1 MKKVFLFLS
10 FALTVS
16 LSNAQIFINESWAGS
31 NSPWDN
37 IWRVRSICV
46 DAYSDDW
53 GGPSQQRETGF
64 LLRRDFT
71 GVDGDWGGHW
81 LGFQRG
87 NSSKLNLSTGTQA
100 ADPVMMNGYWGIG
113 MRTMNGKLAMTQNG
127 VVTIGEIPKATLR
140 LLAEKP
146 NSWDNPYKLY
156 VADGIR
162 TEKIKVDLQAA
173 WGDYVFK
180 KDYCLLPLSKVEQNI
195 QTEGHLPDMPSAETL
210 HKEGLDLGNMATK
223 QQVKIEEIFL
233 HLIEME
239 KRVKALEVENA
250 SLKHALNNR

>member
-1 MKKVFLFLS
+1 MKKVFLLFS

-16 LSNAQIFINESWAGS
+16 LSNAQIFLNENWAGS
-31 NSPWDN
+31 NSAWDN
-37 IWRVRSICV
+37 IWRVRSVCV

-64 LLRRDFT
+64 ILRRDF
-71 GVDGDWGGHW
+71 GGNDADWGGHW

-87 NSSKLNLSTGTQA
+87 NSAKLNLSTGTQT

-113 MRTMNGKLAMTQNG
+113 MRTMSGKMAMTQNG
-127 VVTIGEIPKATLR
+127 VVVIGEFPKSTLR
-140 LLAEKP
+140 LIAEKI
-146 NSWDNPYKLY
+146 NYWDNPYKLY

-162 TEKIKVDLQAA
+162 TEKIKVDLQST

-180 KDYCLLPLSKVEQNI
+180 KDYNLLPLSMVEQNI
-195 QTEGHLPDMPSAETL
+195 AAEGHLPDMPSAETL
-210 HKEGLDLGNMATK
+210 QTEGLDLGNMATK

-239 KRVKALEVENA
+239 KRVKAVEAENA
-250 SLKHALNNR
+250 ALKLALSHR